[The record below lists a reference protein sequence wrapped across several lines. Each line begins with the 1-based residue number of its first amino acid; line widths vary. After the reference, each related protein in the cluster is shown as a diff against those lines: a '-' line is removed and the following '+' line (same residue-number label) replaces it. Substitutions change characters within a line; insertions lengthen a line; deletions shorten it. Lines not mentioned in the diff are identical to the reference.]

1 MRGIT
6 RILSG
11 NRSHVRV
18 ISNKWPF
25 ARDGLC
31 KRIGRR
37 EEIASH
43 SVSFLGLIKVVRCQ
57 LGMLGLRTHGLDRY
71 EHYIRR
77 PSDFGKLELQDWL
90 NHKSFRVSPNLLID
104 SSTTREWNE
113 PELFYQN
120 TEDETW
126 VRPCVGPKLEPSMMM
141 LRYHDSNIGQMPQ
154 FCYPISSPINFKP
167 VLKYILQERSELSD
181 GFPQKYNTLIGSL
194 FDIDK
199 NPETLDDSDIEALDD
214 IEMSSDSGN
223 VKEPKIELQALE
235 EIQQKHFSLIVSNNG
250 IFQTGSTSITYIQ
263 SGISGSIAIKPNNV
277 ATLILLTQP
286 SGHLLSILPLDD
298 GKETYLLQYWNLGQK
313 GQWNIIK
320 HQNEKQFVLIHKEL
334 GICKFFE
341 FHLPFTFQLVNNL
354 TLTDSV
360 IMNGSFFPTNYT
372 DLDPYFIIFIT
383 AIRYERI
390 VYFVIEWNNNEIKK
404 KEVYQLTVFDG
415 EKTNMTIPIGLN
427 ACLVE
432 TPLKFS
438 LVSANQI
445 MSGETEFHSFQLKA
459 LKGIKSFFPAPLLL
473 LKLQELQPHTF
484 KKFQYCTIISSSTG
498 NICFCVTERSTIV
511 NGNLKFYELTR
522 FKGLKSISPLPSNPI
537 NLDSRSSSYVLVVIS
552 FSRTLELTL
561 SLEDLRCLDKK
572 DVIKPLKNITFK
584 HTIDSSTEENSQIL
598 AFTSSKIYNTHTGSN
613 INDTRNSQVWLTSP
627 NAITQPCI
635 DYKLRKTHQLI
646 HLKQFQ
652 IFRHL
657 RIWKCKNLDIA
668 LLQRLGINQSNTE
681 SSLIFATDAVSNNR
695 IFLLD
700 LTMTTTIDNDDP
712 VQGLINIEDLLCD
725 TENETILLNFTKNNL
740 IQVTRDTIYIDP
752 IGGDKELRKISPGWE
767 FENVT
772 YNDGILIV
780 WNAGLG
786 CVSYIE
792 NIDAVDE
799 SGALVSNLSS
809 SKGMSKFFKQLGTVT
824 SVNFQ
829 IKESTDDPTKYDIW
843 ILLPDC
849 VIRTPFSDWIS
860 DSLDFSD
867 VYILS
872 VQQALING
880 PYFCSLDYESY
891 FEVHT
896 LQNNCFK
903 KGSRCTS
910 RVNFQ
915 GKDIKFRSFG
925 VNQCLAFSAFEIFVI
940 NLTPIHDSRELDF
953 YKLKLPHLGNYNS
966 ILEVCPDIENN
977 QLFILYSDGLR
988 ILELSYLT
996 SNNGNFLLKSTRSKN
1011 KKFLYL
1017 DKINRMLVLNQ
1028 DLREWE
1034 CIRLSD
1040 GKAVGLDSQLL
1051 KDDSEEI
1058 LEIKELPI
1066 ATEDNPLEKKTV
1078 LLISFTSSL
1087 KLVLLT
1093 AAKNKISNQ
1102 IIDSYK
1108 LDNSRLLNHLVIT
1121 PRGEIFFLDYKVM
1134 GTDNEMSFNK
1144 LKVTKHCIDQEER
1157 NNTTLRLTL
1166 ETRFTFKSWSTVKTF
1181 TVVGDN
1187 IIATTNMGEKLY
1199 LIKDFSSS
1207 SDESRR
1213 VYPLEMYPDSKV
1225 QKIIPLNECCFVV
1238 AAYCGNRN
1246 DLDSRLIFYSLPTI
1260 KVGLNNETGS
1270 LPDEYGNGRVDDIF
1284 EVDFPEGFQFGTMA
1298 LYDVLHG
1305 ERHVNRYSE
1314 GIRSEN
1320 DEAEVALRQRRNLLL
1335 FWRNHSSTPKPSLR
1349 RAATIVYEDHVS
1361 SRYFEDISSILGS
1374 TAMRTKRLSPYNAV
1388 ALDKPIQ
1395 DISYDPAVQTLYVLM
1410 ADQTI
1415 HKFGKDRL
1423 PCQDEYEPRWNSG
1436 YLVSRR
1442 SIVKSDLICE
1452 VGLWNLSDNCKNT
1465 V

>member
-1 MRGIT
+1 
-6 RILSG
+6 
-11 NRSHVRV
+11 
-18 ISNKWPF
+18 
-25 ARDGLC
+25 
-31 KRIGRR
+31 
-37 EEIASH
+37 
-43 SVSFLGLIKVVRCQ
+43 
-57 LGMLGLRTHGLDRY
+57 MLGLRTHGLDRY
-71 EHYIRR
+71 EHYVRH

-104 SSTTREWNE
+104 SNTTREWNE

-120 TEDETW
+120 VETPETW
-126 VRPCVGPKLEPSMMM
+126 IRPCREPKLEPSMMM

-154 FCYPISSPINFKP
+154 FCYPITSPVNSKL
-167 VLKYILQERSELSD
+167 VLKYILQERADLSND
-181 GFPQKYNTLIGSL
+181 FPQKYNTLMSSL
-194 FDIDK
+194 FEVDK

-214 IEMSSDSGN
+214 IGMCSDSDDA
-223 VKEPKIELQALE
+223 KEPKIELQLLE

-250 IFQTGSTSITYIQ
+250 IFQAGRTSITYIRYD
-263 SGISGSIAIKPNNV
+263 ISDSIAIKPNNI

-286 SGHLLSILPLDD
+286 SGHLLSLLPLDD

-354 TLTDSV
+354 TLTDSM
-360 IMNGSFFPTNYT
+360 IMNGSFFPTNYS

-383 AIRYERI
+383 AMRYDRI

-473 LKLQELQPHTF
+473 TKLQELDPHIF
-484 KKFQYCTIISSSTG
+484 GKFQYCTVISSSTG
-498 NICFCVTERSTIV
+498 NICFCVTERSTIT
-511 NGNLKFYELTR
+511 NGNLKIYELTR
-522 FKGLKSISPLPSNPI
+522 FKGLKSISPLPSNSI
-537 NLDSRSSSYVLVVIS
+537 NLDSKSSSYALIVIS

-561 SLEDLRCLDKK
+561 SLEDLKCLDTKG
-572 DVIKPLKNITFK
+572 VIKPLKNITFK
-584 HTIDSSTEENSQIL
+584 HTVDSSTEENSQIL

-613 INDTRNSQVWLTSP
+613 INDTKNSQVWLTSP

-635 DYKLRKTHQLI
+635 DYKLRKTHQVI

-668 LLQRLGINQSNTE
+668 LLHRLGIKQSKTE

-695 IFLLD
+695 MFLLD
-700 LTMTTTIDNDDP
+700 LTMTTTIDNDDS

-725 TENETILLNFTKNNL
+725 TENETILLNFTKKSL

-752 IGGDKELRKISPGWE
+752 IENDKKMLKISPGWE
-767 FENVT
+767 FENIA
-772 YNDGILIV
+772 YNDGILII
-780 WNAGLG
+780 WNTKLG
-786 CVSYIE
+786 HISFIK

-799 SGALVSNLSS
+799 PNVPVSHLTSS
-809 SKGMSKFFKQLGTVT
+809 RGMCMFFKQLGTIT
-824 SVNFQ
+824 SIDFE
-829 IKESTDDPTKYDIW
+829 IKESTDDRTKYDIW
-843 ILLPDC
+843 ILLPNR
-849 VIRTPFSDWIS
+849 VIRTPFSSWIN

-867 VYILS
+867 EYDLN

-880 PYFCSLDYESY
+880 PYFCCLDYESF
-891 FEVHT
+891 FEVCT
-896 LQNNCFK
+896 YQNNCFK

-915 GKDIKFRSFG
+915 GKDIKLRSFG
-925 VNQCLAFSAFEIFVI
+925 KNQCLAFSAFEIFVI
-940 NLTPIHDSRELDF
+940 NLTPIHQSKELDF
-953 YKLKLPHLGNYNS
+953 YKLKLPHLGNFNS
-966 ILEVCPDIENN
+966 IVEVCPDVDNN
-977 QLFILYSDGLR
+977 RLFVLYSDGLR
-988 ILELSYLT
+988 VLELSYLT

-1040 GKAVGLDSQLL
+1040 GKAVSLDSQLL

-1058 LEIKELPI
+1058 LEIKEIPI
-1066 ATEDNPLEKKTV
+1066 MTEENPLEKKTV
-1078 LLISFTSSL
+1078 LLISFTKSL

-1093 AAKNKISNQ
+1093 AAKNKISNE

-1108 LDNSRLLNHLVIT
+1108 FENSRLLDHLVVT
-1121 PRGEIFFLDYKVM
+1121 PQGEIFILNYKVV
-1134 GTDNEMSFNK
+1134 GTDNEMSFHK
-1144 LKVTKHCIDQEER
+1144 LKVTKHCSDNKEG
-1157 NNTTLRLTL
+1157 NNTNLQITL
-1166 ETRFTFKSWSTVKTF
+1166 ENRFTFKSWSTVKTF
-1181 TVVGDN
+1181 NVIGDN
-1187 IIATTNMGEKLY
+1187 IIATTNLGQKLY
-1199 LIKDFSSS
+1199 LIKDFSLS
-1207 SDESRR
+1207 SDESTR
-1213 VYPLEMYPDSKV
+1213 VYPLELYPDSKV

-1238 AAYCGNRN
+1238 AAHCGNRN

-1260 KVGLNNETGS
+1260 KVGLNNETIS

-1305 ERHVNRYSE
+1305 EKHANRFGN
-1314 GIRSEN
+1314 GIGSDN
-1320 DEAEVALRQRRNLLL
+1320 DEAEAALRKRKNLLL
-1335 FWRNHSSTPKPSLR
+1335 FWRNHSTTPKPPLR
-1349 RAATIVYEDHVS
+1349 RATTMVYEDHVS

-1374 TAMRTKRLSPYNAV
+1374 TAMRTKRLSPYNAI

-1395 DISYDPAVQTLYVLM
+1395 DISYDPAVHTLYVLM
-1410 ADQTI
+1410 TDQTI

-1423 PCQDEYEPRWNSG
+1423 PYEDEYEPRWNSG

-1442 SIVKSDLICE
+1442 SIIKSDLICE
-1452 VGLWNLSDNCKNT
+1452 VGLWNLSDDIKNT
-1465 V
+1465 I